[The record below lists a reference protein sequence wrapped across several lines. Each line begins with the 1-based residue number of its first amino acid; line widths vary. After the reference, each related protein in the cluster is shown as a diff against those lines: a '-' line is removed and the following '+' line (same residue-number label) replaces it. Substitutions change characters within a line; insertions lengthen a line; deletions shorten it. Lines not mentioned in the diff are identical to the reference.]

1 MNANKIGNYR
11 WRILVLV
18 FFATTINYI
27 DRQVIGMLKPYIAQ
41 DLGWT
46 EAGYGYIVT
55 AFQVAYA
62 LGLLFA
68 GRILDKIGTKTGY
81 SIAIVLWSF
90 AGMAHA
96 AARSVFSFG
105 IARFFLGLGESANFP
120 AAIKTVAEWFPKKER
135 ALATGLFNSGSS
147 IGAITAPVIV
157 TSITLSYGW
166 QWAFIITGA
175 SGFIWL
181 VFWLVLYKI
190 PMSHVKLSA
199 EEYAYIHSDQDD
211 AGGAPMKWK
220 EIIVYRQ
227 TVAICLTRFITD
239 WVWWFFLFWGPAFL
253 NKSFGINLKET
264 VLPLIIIYSVA
275 GFGGISI
282 GWLSSQMIKAG
293 KSIDYSRKTAILIC
307 AFMALPIIAAPKI
320 DNLWI
325 VTSLISLGAAA
336 HMGWASN
343 IFTVV
348 SDIFPKRTVAT
359 VTGIS
364 GFAGAVGGAI
374 AASLV
379 GMVLESSD
387 SYFPILLV
395 AGFSYLTAWA
405 ILKLMIR
412 RIEPVSI

>member
-1 MNANKIGNYR
+1 MNANKMGNYR

-147 IGAITAPVIV
+147 IGAITAPIIV

-190 PMSHVKLSA
+190 PLSHVKLSA
-199 EEYAYIHSDQDD
+199 EEYAYIHSDQDE

-220 EIIVYRQ
+220 EIIGYRQ

-307 AFMALPIIAAPKI
+307 AFMALPIITAPKI

-325 VTSLISLGAAA
+325 VTGLISLAAAA